1 MIFQQK
7 VKPGL
12 STKHQ
17 VFFFRLTKNHPK
29 ILVKPPTIVFVV
41 LGVLRSFN
49 KEHVENTWVKY
60 VTLLLMMEEKILGFH
75 RLQFCAEYRNLCFWA
90 SKYKTWAGL
99 LFNRNCYHF
108 VRHLSRRFL
117 SFISSLDVWHFRNI
131 KRTLPQRRWGPS
143 ACLFSLRFYELKT
156 CARQK

>member
-17 VFFFRLTKNHPK
+17 FFCLRLTKNHPK

-49 KEHVENTWVKY
+49 KDHVENKWVKY

-75 RLQFCAEYRNLCFWA
+75 QLQFCAEYRNLFFWHQNTKREPDCSSTEIVITLFVTKKRISVSFYLIFLRCFF
-90 SKYKTWAGL
+90 GL
-99 LFNRNCYHF
+99 
-108 VRHLSRRFL
+108 
-117 SFISSLDVWHFRNI
+117 W
-131 KRTLPQRRWGPS
+131 
-143 ACLFSLRFYELKT
+143 FY
-156 CARQK
+156 